1 METFTPKDPDFK
13 TRVRESFERQRFMDY
28 IGALLTDLGPGSC
41 EIRLPYRTELTQQ
54 HGFFHGGVVGTLAD
68 NSAGYAA
75 FTLMPADATILT
87 VEYKLN
93 LMAPGKGEELVARG
107 QVLRAGRTL
116 TVCKADVYAVEDGK
130 ETICASMLETL
141 IRLDGRSDGP
151 AKGTDDERR

>member
-130 ETICASMLETL
+130 ETICASVLETL

-151 AKGTDDERR
+151 AKGIDDE

>member
-151 AKGTDDERR
+151 AKGTGDERR